1 MAPRRWPSSSL
12 PKRPKRSAFT
22 RWEGARKRPEVLQNA
37 LLIGRTSE
45 DAMFAEDPFHALG
58 RINLFEAL
66 SLVAAGD
73 VEHHHANHDQGYPED
88 VHRPQDLL
96 PDQQPQQHRA
106 YRSEPRPYGV
116 GDP

>member
-1 MAPRRWPSSSL
+1 
-12 PKRPKRSAFT
+12 
-22 RWEGARKRPEVLQNA
+22 
-37 LLIGRTSE
+37 
-45 DAMFAEDPFHALG
+45 MFAEDPFHALG